1 MPSTRRQKAKTRK
14 SREMDMMSDMDNLD
28 VMLGNGSE
36 NPIERELTEAIEQ
49 SSVRS
54 DSEANLYQR
63 DEYRN
68 FSHENSEY
76 RQNDVRQSFETFSN
90 EFNLRLSQEMDSM
103 MAMVHSQI
111 NRAISTAISEKVLP
125 EIQNIVSSM
134 SSSGNRD
141 TEASMSPNSQ
151 ENREISSGLKT
162 KLLKKD
168 SRSVGD
174 LRDTMGRGSYNT
186 CTYPTR
192 RTRKRLLPVK
202 TIRTETRFSYISSE
216 KKLQYDERMQPITR
230 ELE

>member
-36 NPIERELTEAIEQ
+36 NPIERELTEVIEQ

-63 DEYRN
+63 DQYRN

-76 RQNDVRQSFETFSN
+76 RQSDVRQSFETFSN

-141 TEASMSPNSQ
+141 TEASMSPSSQ

-174 LRDTMGRGSYNT
+174 LRDTTGRGSYT
-186 CTYPTR
+186 CAKNFGSRPRLKPTSFFLADLKIFYLTSIPSGSR
-192 RTRKRLLPVK
+192 
-202 TIRTETRFSYISSE
+202 SYISPADSGS
-216 KKLQYDERMQPITR
+216 L
-230 ELE
+230 